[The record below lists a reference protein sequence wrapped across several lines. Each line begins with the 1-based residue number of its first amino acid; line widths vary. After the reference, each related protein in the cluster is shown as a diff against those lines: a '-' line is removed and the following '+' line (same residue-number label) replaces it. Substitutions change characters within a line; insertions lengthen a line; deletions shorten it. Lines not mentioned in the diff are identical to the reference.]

1 VISTRRSSR
10 ARSTVSLPPLG
21 GHRFAAWSP
30 RGGVAPGSGVPTR
43 SGQSLSLIC
52 GRSRRR
58 GLGPTRRVLDLLG
71 IQQQALESALEQGRR
86 IPVIAVAPI
95 NTTLTCSQRRQA
107 DSPKISAVRVSM
119 LRLPDPSRVV
129 HEFLPEIRMCDRNQ
143 LESPLSESF
152 AH

>member
-1 VISTRRSSR
+1 MRTACCDLLRMNPGQLRENLRVTLSVDQHAEHGLLGHPWMSGIS
-10 ARSTVSLPPLG
+10 G
-21 GHRFAAWSP
+21 
-30 RGGVAPGSGVPTR
+30 
-43 SGQSLSLIC
+43 LSLIC

-58 GLGPTRRVLDLLG
+58 GLGPTGRVLDLLG

-107 DSPKISAVRVSM
+107 DSPEISAVRVSM